1 MIDESINKIEDQ
13 LKDETEKENR
23 RRAQIVSRGEN
34 YEAMIGT
41 DAWKRLDGF
50 LQGEYIRAVKELKL
64 EKLEMIESIYTELGQ
79 TISLADITRKQL
91 DIKPRED
98 EW

>member
-1 MIDESINKIEDQ
+1 MNEETLDTIEEE
-13 LKDETEKENR
+13 LKDETEKEKR
-23 RRAQIVSRGEN
+23 RRQQIVARGER

-41 DAWKRLDGF
+41 DAWKRLNDF
-50 LQGEYIRAVKELKL
+50 LHGEYIRAVKELKL
-64 EKLEMIESIYTELGQ
+64 DKLEMIESIYTELGQ
-79 TISLADITRKQL
+79 TISLAEITWKQL